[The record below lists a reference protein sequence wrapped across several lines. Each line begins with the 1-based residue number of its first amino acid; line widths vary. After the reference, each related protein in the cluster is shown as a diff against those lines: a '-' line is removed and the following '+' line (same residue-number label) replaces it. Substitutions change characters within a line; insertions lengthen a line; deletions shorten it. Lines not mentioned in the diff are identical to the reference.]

1 MKRVMLLLFLMLTAA
16 CDLQSPGPAPS
27 FVPQPIVQPSPLPA
41 PQPPQPAPPMVIS
54 VREVTVGESI
64 EGVYG
69 DGRTINPGE
78 HHFVLTAPQSGTAT
92 ITLTWDPWWA
102 GTLLKLTVDGQA
114 FLGAAP
120 NWSPVVARIRVE
132 AGNSYLIVLSLQGA
146 DWLPEDPF
154 VLSTVLA
161 P

>member
-1 MKRVMLLLFLMLTAA
+1 MKRVILPFFLLLTVA
-16 CDLQSPGPAPS
+16 CDWKSPGPAPS
-27 FVPQPIVQPSPLPA
+27 FAPQPLAQPSPAPP
-41 PQPPQPAPPMVIS
+41 PQPPQPAPPIVAS
-54 VREVTVGESI
+54 VREITVGESI

-69 DGRTINPGE
+69 DGRSNTPVE

-102 GTLLKLTVDGQA
+102 GTLLKLTADGQA

-132 AGNSYLIVLSLQGA
+132 AGTRYLVVVTLQGA
-146 DWLPEDPF
+146 DWFPEDPF
-154 VLSTVLA
+154 VLTTALDG
-161 P
+161 

>member
-1 MKRVMLLLFLMLTAA
+1 MKRVGLLLILMLTAA

-27 FVPQPIVQPSPLPA
+27 FVPQSVAQPSPSPA
-41 PQPPQPAPPMVIS
+41 PQPPQPSSPMVVS

-69 DGRTINPGE
+69 DGRTTNPGE
-78 HHFVLTAPQSGTAT
+78 HHFVLTAPQSGTAN
-92 ITLTWDPWWA
+92 ITLRWDPWWA

-114 FLGAAP
+114 FVGAAP
-120 NWSPVVARIRVE
+120 NWSPVAARIRVE
-132 AGNSYLIVLSLQGA
+132 AGKRYLVVVSLHGA

-154 VLSTVLA
+154 VLSTVLE